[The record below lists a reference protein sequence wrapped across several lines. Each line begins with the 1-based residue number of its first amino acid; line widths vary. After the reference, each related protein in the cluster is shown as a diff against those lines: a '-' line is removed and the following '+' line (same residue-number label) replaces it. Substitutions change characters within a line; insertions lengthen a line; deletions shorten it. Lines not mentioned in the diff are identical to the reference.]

1 MTRPISYVFRPA
13 RLAVVSADG
22 CRRLDSG
29 IVRGSAGGV
38 RRISGSCR
46 LIRQICSRLYPIVA
60 SAARGSA

>member
-1 MTRPISYVFRPA
+1 MTRPISYVFGPA

-29 IVRGSAGGV
+29 IVRDPAGGV
-38 RRISGSCR
+38 WRISGSCR